1 MINMLRWY
9 WKTWW
14 QVMARPIYFY
24 VKLKEESWKE
34 KAYSFF
40 LVSAWLV
47 AFAMTAAVFFFQ
59 YLPIGAT
66 LIEGISGYKLL
77 VIMPVMLTLAFVFFL
92 ITFFI
97 LAGLLVVSL
106 TAAFFALAYLL
117 HYIYLVLGGRGN
129 VERALQAVFYGSAFI
144 VGAWLIVIIAF
155 LTHFGFLSFELF
167 RVGFNFIFV
176 LLIVYAY
183 GLLAVIGRRVYGVPK
198 WKAFAGALVPFFLL
212 LIFAFAFDKIG
223 MERLK
228 SWITPLK

>member
-1 MINMLRWY
+1 
-9 WKTWW
+9 
-14 QVMARPIYFY
+14 MAKPIYFY
-24 VKLKEESWKE
+24 VRLKEESWKE

-47 AFAMTAAVFFFQ
+47 AFAMTAGVFFFQ
-59 YLPIGAT
+59 YWPVGAT

-97 LAGLLVVSL
+97 LAGLLIVSL
-106 TAAFFALAYLL
+106 TAAFFVLSYVL
-117 HYIYLVLGGRGN
+117 HYIYSSLGGRGS
-129 VERALQAVFYGSAFI
+129 VERTLQAVFYSSAFI
-144 VGAWLIVIIAF
+144 VGAWLMMIIAF
-155 LTHFGFLSFELF
+155 LTHFELLSFELF

-176 LLIVYAY
+176 LLIVYLY
-183 GLLAVIGRRVYGVPK
+183 GLLAVIGRRIYGVPK

-212 LIFAFAFDKIG
+212 LIFAFLFDKIG